1 MSIERGIERVIYNG
15 IESGPEIGH
24 SDVSVYL
31 FRHLN
36 LPIERVIYNG
46 MKQLPEP

>member
-24 SDVSVYL
+24 SDDGSV
-31 FRHLN
+31 
-36 LPIERVIYNG
+36 LPYAMVISELHMFLG
-46 MKQLPEP
+46 